1 VNSKKNSDSD
11 TENSVQPKQKTATT
25 KTTSKKKRPAQSPVD
40 DPMGNRVRQ
49 RLLLFFGIAVAGC
62 LLDLWTK
69 HLVFGW
75 LKLPGHPDSATYW
88 VLDNFF
94 GFQTAVN
101 QGALFGM
108 GQGWTVVFRLVSILA
123 TGLIVFWMLRGAS
136 ESLLL
141 TIALALITAGI
152 LGNLYDR
159 FGLWHEPLV
168 ADYYRNGVRD
178 WILFRF
184 GSYTW
189 PNFNLADSFLVSGA
203 GMLVFEAVFRPARPS
218 SDETDS

>member
-1 VNSKKNSDSD
+1 MNNKKNSD
-11 TENSVQPKQKTATT
+11 TGVGKSVQTKQKPP
-25 KTTSKKKRPAQSPVD
+25 SKKKRPAESPVD
-40 DPMGNRVRQ
+40 DPTGIQVRQ
-49 RLLLFFGIAVAGC
+49 RLLLFLGIAVAGC

-69 HLVFGW
+69 QLMFDW
-75 LKLPGHPDSATYW
+75 LKLPRHLDAETYW
-88 VLDNFF
+88 VVGHFF
-94 GFQTAVN
+94 GFQTSVN
-101 QGALFGM
+101 QGALFGL
-108 GQGWTVVFRLVSILA
+108 GQGFTTVFRLVSILA
-123 TGLIVFWMLRGAS
+123 IGLIVVWMLRGAS

-159 FGLWHEPLV
+159 FGLWHESNV

>member
-1 VNSKKNSDSD
+1 M
-11 TENSVQPKQKTATT
+11 
-25 KTTSKKKRPAQSPVD
+25 PAMNHPEILNKSQFR
-40 DPMGNRVRQ
+40 G
-49 RLLLFFGIAVAGC
+49 RLILFLCIAVAGC

-69 HLVFGW
+69 QALFDW
-75 LKLPGHPDSATYW
+75 LKLPGDPDSQTFW
-88 VLDNFF
+88 VIEGFF
-94 GFQTAVN
+94 GFQTSVN
-101 QGALFGM
+101 QGALFGL
-108 GQGWTVVFRLVSILA
+108 GQGFTTVFRLVSLLA
-123 TGLIVFWMLRGAS
+123 SVLIVVWMFRGAG

-159 FGLWHEPLV
+159 FGLWHEAEI

-184 GSYTW
+184 GSFTW

-203 GMLVFEAVFRPARPS
+203 GMLIVEAIFHPAEES
-218 SDETDS
+218 TDEADS